1 MLSAIL
7 AIAGLATV
15 FGFLLGY
22 ASVRF
27 KVEGDPIAD
36 QIDAILPQT
45 QCGQCSFAGC
55 RPYAEAIAAGE
66 AEINRCP
73 PGGEATMLA
82 LADLLGR
89 EPVEMSD
96 EAAVQQVKSV
106 ALIREAECIGCTLCL
121 QACPVDAIL
130 GAAKQMHYVIDHV
143 IEDVD
148 SFHRILAKGEQLAR
162 QGHLVTFGIVPTA
175 PETGY
180 GYIQGGEGL
189 QEMPEAMKIA
199 RFVEKPD
206 KATAEGYVTSGDFFW
221 NSGMFMFQASSYL
234 QALEQFAPEMLSATR
249 KAYADSER
257 DTDFI
262 RLDKAAFEACP
273 GDSVDYAVMERT
285 DKGVVIPLDAGW
297 NDVGSIP
304 GGASRQVAQSL
315 NPVCLVSTC
324 ILQ

>member
-130 GAAKQMHYVIDHV
+130 GAAKQMHYVI
-143 IEDVD
+143 E
-148 SFHRILAKGEQLAR
+148 E
-162 QGHLVTFGIVPTA
+162 
-175 PETGY
+175 ECTGC
-180 GYIQGGEGL
+180 EL
-189 QEMPEAMKIA
+189 CLPPCP
-199 RFVEKPD
+199 VECIDMLPI
-206 KATAEGYVTSGDFFW
+206 KATVKTWKWPFPDSKQDIQES
-221 NSGMFMFQASSYL
+221 AS
-234 QALEQFAPEMLSATR
+234 
-249 KAYADSER
+249 
-257 DTDFI
+257 
-262 RLDKAAFEACP
+262 
-273 GDSVDYAVMERT
+273 
-285 DKGVVIPLDAGW
+285 
-297 NDVGSIP
+297 
-304 GGASRQVAQSL
+304 
-315 NPVCLVSTC
+315 
-324 ILQ
+324 